1 MVDGSATAMP
11 PVELAVTMD
20 TIGADMLPTPVIADP
35 AVANEPAATANA
47 APEVASS
54 AEGSSKDP
62 LRPNFGKNPPV
73 QWAEVDHV
81 TLDPAAG
88 RRYDR
93 DPRFNWA
100 PLFGSMAPH
109 DVKNE
114 VDYVKLMLPM
124 HLLDDIVAHSND
136 YIAQQRSGAAFTK
149 FQFLRFIGVRVV
161 HATEE
166 TTGFI
171 QSQWSEIPAERSCL
185 RAPCYRQRF
194 HLPRSEFDTINSGF
208 RLDDFVEGTVGMVSS
223 LCCCTSAGLICKLR
237 CVLLVGPIQTHS
249 QVL

>member
-1 MVDGSATAMP
+1 
-11 PVELAVTMD
+11 
-20 TIGADMLPTPVIADP
+20 
-35 AVANEPAATANA
+35 
-47 APEVASS
+47 
-54 AEGSSKDP
+54 
-62 LRPNFGKNPPV
+62 
-73 QWAEVDHV
+73 
-81 TLDPAAG
+81 
-88 RRYDR
+88 
-93 DPRFNWA
+93 
-100 PLFGSMAPH
+100 MAPH

-149 FQFLRFIGVRVV
+149 FQFLRLIGVRVV
-161 HATEE
+161 HAIEE
-166 TTGFI
+166 TTGSI

-223 LCCCTSAGLICKLR
+223 MLLLHISGSICFYLMLR